1 MIKSIIFDF
10 DGVILDSVDIKSEVF
25 KEVFAPFGKKI
36 LDYSFNYHIKNG
48 GISRYE
54 KIKHILNY
62 FFNPSE
68 AQVLEKSIIDQ
79 FNFLIKKKIFQANFI
94 KGALEFIENNH
105 DSFNMFISTGTPEK
119 EIIDILKFKKIYHFF
134 TAVYGSPDI
143 KENHVEKI
151 LKNNNEKIEEYVFL
165 GDSETDLIT
174 ASKYK
179 IKFIGVENEHFDF
192 KRVLK
197 IKDLSNLEFVL
208 KNY

>member
-94 KGALEFIENNH
+94 KGAFEFLENNH
-105 DSFNMFISTGTPEK
+105 DSFNIFISTGTPEK
-119 EIIDILKFKKIYHFF
+119 EIIDIRNLKKYTIFYCSLWI
-134 TAVYGSPDI
+134 PDI
-143 KENHVEKI
+143 KENHVEKF
-151 LKNNNEKIEEYVFL
+151 LKIIMKKLKYVFL

-192 KRVLK
+192 NRVLK